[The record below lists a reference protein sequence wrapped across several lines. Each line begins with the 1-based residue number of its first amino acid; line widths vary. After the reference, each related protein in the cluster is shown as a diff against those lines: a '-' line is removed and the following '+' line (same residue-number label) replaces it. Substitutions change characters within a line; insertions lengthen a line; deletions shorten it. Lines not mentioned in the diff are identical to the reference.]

1 MDTLASR
8 MRSARHAKGLSQ
20 AQLAKLVKC
29 GQTTIASIENGRN
42 QGSTV
47 LARVADVLGVAAL
60 WLAEGRGPQEFRPA
74 PYSAQPSLVVAMRAE
89 SKNGGY
95 SVEDSAIAEVV
106 RLMQE
111 TDPNGRQLALG
122 AVRGALA
129 NHQHPN
135 EKSRCAVIVLAD
147 YRSMMVPGPQHRSE

>member
-106 RLMQE
+106 RLMQD
-111 TDPNGRQLALG
+111 T
-122 AVRGALA
+122 
-129 NHQHPN
+129 
-135 EKSRCAVIVLAD
+135 
-147 YRSMMVPGPQHRSE
+147 